1 MKFIRNHWYDL
12 GIIPIVITI
21 AYLILNWSAI
31 DVLQKLALFNFIAI
45 FWHQFEEYR
54 FPGGEPAI
62 TNMASQPSTDGP
74 ADRYPLNQNNAF
86 IINWVASFTLYLL
99 PIIFPHVMWV
109 GLTPVIFGISQ
120 LILHVFITPRQ
131 IGNHIYS
138 PGAVAVVFGHIPVGI
153 YWLWYTISNGMLG
166 WVDVILG
173 IVYLAVF
180 IGGFM
185 LKIGY
190 GLLKK
195 PDSPYAFPKEEFE
208 RGGYAERIR
217 NR

>member
-1 MKFIRNHWYDL
+1 
-12 GIIPIVITI
+12 
-21 AYLILNWSAI
+21 
-31 DVLQKLALFNFIAI
+31 
-45 FWHQFEEYR
+45 
-54 FPGGEPAI
+54 
-62 TNMASQPSTDGP
+62 
-74 ADRYPLNQNNAF
+74 
-86 IINWVASFTLYLL
+86 
-99 PIIFPHVMWV
+99 
-109 GLTPVIFGISQ
+109 
-120 LILHVFITPRQ
+120 
-131 IGNHIYS
+131 
-138 PGAVAVVFGHIPVGI
+138 
-153 YWLWYTISNGMLG
+153 MLG